1 VAPEGTKRARLK
13 LALIG
18 LFFAL
23 PFAIAWT
30 AYRLHWTSGST
41 GNYGALVQPP
51 RQVPDGG
58 LVGLDGKPFS
68 LAGLRGKWVMLQF
81 DSAACDA
88 YCERKL
94 YFMRQLR
101 VAQGKDMDRVERVWV
116 LTGGG
121 MPGPLLMRAIE
132 GTHVARAASGAV
144 AAAFA
149 HGGRAEDHIYLIDPL
164 GNLMMQFPRDPDPSK
179 MLKDLQRLL
188 KVSQIG

>member
-1 VAPEGTKRARLK
+1 MAPKGVKRARLK
-13 LALIG
+13 LALIA

-23 PFAIAWT
+23 PFALAWT
-30 AYRLHWTSGST
+30 AYRLHWAPGNT
-41 GNYGALVQPP
+41 GNYGELVQPP

-58 LVGLDGKPFS
+58 LGGLDGKPFS
-68 LAGLRGKWVMLQF
+68 LASLRGKWVMLQF
-81 DSAACDA
+81 DAADCDA

-101 VAQGKDMDRVERVWV
+101 VAQGKDRDRVERVWV

-121 MPGPLLMRAIE
+121 MPRRALLTAID
-132 GTHVARAASGAV
+132 GTYVVRAADGAV

-149 HGGRAEDHIYLIDPL
+149 SGGHTRDHIYLVDPL
-164 GNLMMQFPRDPDPSK
+164 GNLMMRFPRDPDPSK

-188 KVSQIG
+188 KISQIG